1 MNQSA
6 FDDFIYWINERHL
19 IYVNKQEQKPWPW
32 TEDEIFQTYKFTN
45 VFRELDK
52 TTVWM
57 RENLTNPNLNEPHNK
72 MIYNCALFRMF
83 GTMEMCE
90 AIGGWQQDH
99 NPQHLKSIARSRLNN
114 KQRVFT
120 GAYIITNQGRKDPKE
135 NIVVDEFVA
144 SIWNNRDELASICED
159 KSLQRIHKKLRTL
172 SGWGGGGF
180 MAYELV
186 SDLRHTNVL
195 NDAEDILTWA
205 NAGPGAKRGLNR
217 IFGRPLKFG
226 KAHHDWNGEMRT
238 LLSKVTAHFA
248 DATNALSRNLE
259 MREIEHSLCEFDKY
273 QRVKNKEGKP
283 RSLYQPPGQHRSKW
297 ARYRARRKENL
308 YEEKLR
314 STSDSLQP
322 KNNNS

>member
-1 MNQSA
+1 LDQSA
-6 FDDFIYWINERHL
+6 FDEFVYWIGERRS
-19 IYVNKQEQKPWPW
+19 IYAKKQEGKPWPW
-32 TEDEIFQTYKFTN
+32 TEDTILQTYKFTN
-45 VFRELDK
+45 VFRELDT

-57 RENLTNPNLNEPHNK
+57 RENLTNPNLNEPHDK

-90 AIGGWQQDH
+90 AIGGWQQVH
-99 NPQHLKSIARSRLNN
+99 NPGHLKNIARSRLDN
-114 KQRVFT
+114 KERVFT

-144 SIWNNRDELASICED
+144 GIWNNRDELS
-159 KSLQRIHKKLRTL
+159 
-172 SGWGGGGF
+172 F

-195 NDAEDILTWA
+195 NEAEDILTWA

-217 IFGRPLKFG
+217 IFGRPLKFAKNRHG
-226 KAHHDWNGEMRT
+226 WNGEMKL
-238 LLSKVTAHFA
+238 LLSKVTEYFA
-248 DATNALSRNLE
+248 DSSFE

-283 RSLYQPPGQHRSKW
+283 RSLYQPPGKHRSKW
-297 ARYRARRKENL
+297 ARYRARRKESL
-308 YEEKLR
+308 YEEQLR
-314 STSDSLQP
+314 GSSDPLQSEDH
-322 KNNNS
+322 NS

>member
-1 MNQSA
+1 LNQSA
-6 FDDFIYWINERHL
+6 FDEFVYWIGERRS
-19 IYVNKQEQKPWPW
+19 IYAKKQEGKPWPW
-32 TEDEIFQTYKFTN
+32 TEDTILQTYKFTN
-45 VFRELDK
+45 VFRELDT

-57 RENLTNPNLNEPHNK
+57 RENLTNPNLNEPHDK

-90 AIGGWQQDH
+90 AIGGWQQVH
-99 NPQHLKSIARSRLNN
+99 NPGHLKNIARSRLDN
-114 KQRVFT
+114 KERVFT

-144 SIWNNRDELASICED
+144 GIWDNRDELASTCEQ
-159 KSLQRIHKKLRTL
+159 KSLERLHKKLRTL

-195 NDAEDILTWA
+195 NDAKDILTWA

-217 IFGRPLKFG
+217 VFGRPLKFG
-226 KAHHDWNGEMRT
+226 KNRHGWNGEMRL
-238 LLSKVTAHFA
+238 LLSKVTEHFA
-248 DATNALSRNLE
+248 DPSFE

-273 QRVKNKEGKP
+273 QRVKNNEGRP
-283 RSLYQPPGQHRSKW
+283 RSLYHPPGKRRSKW
-297 ARYRARRKENL
+297 ARYRARRKESL
-308 YEEKLR
+308 YEEQLR
-314 STSDSLQP
+314 GSSDPLQSED
-322 KNNNS
+322 NNS